1 MMNEIHSSRVF
12 RVLVTGGR
20 AFPDRES
27 VVARLAAC
35 RQEAQQWGLTL
46 IVIHGACPTGADHWA
61 ALWCRR
67 KGVEERR
74 FPAQW
79 DIWGRSAGP
88 RRNQQ
93 MLDEGQPDLVLAF
106 PGGRGTADMVRRAR
120 AMGVLV
126 VHGDSQ
132 VSPEFARAMQRV
144 LEAEMITDPVPSAD
158 RDDGEDMGR

>member
-1 MMNEIHSSRVF
+1 MTNESRSLREF

-20 AFPDRES
+20 AYPDGEA
-27 VVARLAAC
+27 VFARLAAC
-35 RQEAQQWGLTL
+35 REEADQWGLKL

-158 RDDGEDMGR
+158 RDHGEDMGR